1 MTKFIIVR
9 SGLTDWNTTN
19 RIQGAVDVPL
29 NEDGKLCAG
38 KLAETLSDQT
48 IDALYSSDLS
58 RSYETAQIIGV
69 RHKLKP
75 KRLKELNELDQGLW
89 QGLCEE
95 DIKKR
100 YKKQYGLWRSSP
112 FSTKPPQGEDM
123 KDAYDRI
130 ISAVHKIADKYR
142 NGTICIVCHELVISI
157 IKCHF
162 TGQDASEMWNMR
174 PKTGSWEILEIGE
187 EK

>member
-29 NEDGKLCAG
+29 NEDG
-38 KLAETLSDQT
+38 
-48 IDALYSSDLS
+48 
-58 RSYETAQIIGV
+58 
-69 RHKLKP
+69 KLKP